1 MNARVLR
8 KWSIHTKNLMSC
20 SVCSLVVVVLLLLVT
35 CAPSLILATMNFRS
49 DASFA
54 AANPH
59 PPHMPKNV
67 IKEATLSSSSSLAS
81 SSSSSS
87 TLLTSLL
94 SSLPNR
100 NHRLASSSSGVEVV
114 KTADIDRVSFPGYY
128 NKYPTD
134 DTRQLPPPL
143 SSSLSSA
150 TAAVYSSSSSSS
162 SSNNGDSS
170 RHQLYSNND
179 NLGYMLH
186 PRGWP
191 RHHIPLTH
199 PTHED
204 VSYNDNIKPS
214 SYTTISDSDDEYE
227 LKPEEEEEDEDEDE
241 NDKDVVVKNQQNQPQ
256 QIATN
261 SMGSYNIQINKK
273 QKFPVQQQYYNVR
286 RIKDSR
292 THHVAPLPPQPL
304 APSALTLAHITTSPA
319 KTHLQ
324 LQRTL
329 RTAALTSTSASA
341 HLKSQQLQQ
350 QKHFQLQPELI
361 YSNINNNLKSIFST
375 THNKSVVP
383 HKGATDNVFGNDHNN
398 NNNNNSSIVNKIKS
412 SSSGLP
418 PLHFIIESYEVPASL
433 PLAKELTE
441 QQRRMLIHE
450 QHLKQLRTMQQQA
463 ARNRRE
469 SLRGRGYKKYDNDLL
484 TSASTNLRKSP
495 SAHNLRQQQ
504 YHHQQQ
510 RMRKH
515 SRRYCSARDPAQL
528 AFEAPTVFEGK
539 IVSMTPDRRQNF
551 SATVEVREVFKQQIG
566 YRLQKYLRLQFAYR
580 NNSGECDIYREQ
592 LRPRGLV
599 RGDTIEPGRMYL
611 LFVQQIDI
619 GNFTILGQPIR
630 KTKRVVEAV
639 RFAVSGNY
647 AQLASIKSI
656 SASNRTVE
664 NGQELRIVCKV
675 MGRPPP
681 KVTWFKDHRSINR
694 NRKLYQFSHY
704 KKRSELI
711 IRSFNTSDAGR
722 YECRAKNKVN
732 RNIERRA
739 ILIKA
744 YPVQRFDPN
753 PRGAG
758 NNCPDDA
765 SEFCFNGGTCKFFSE
780 IGSYSCI
787 CPEGFIG
794 ERCDRKEVNNMPPST
809 YSNEHECGENKY
821 LGSYYC

>member
-1 MNARVLR
+1 MNARILR

-54 AANPH
+54 AANP
-59 PPHMPKNV
+59 PHMPKNV
-67 IKEATLSSSSSLAS
+67 IKEATLSSSSSLSSTSSSSAS
-81 SSSSSS
+81 SASSSS
-87 TLLTSLL
+87 TLLTSIL

-100 NHRLASSSSGVEVV
+100 KHRLASSSSAVEVV
-114 KTADIDRVSFPGYY
+114 QTADINREPFPGYY
-128 NKYPTD
+128 KNYPAD
-134 DTRQLPPPL
+134 DTRQWPPQPG
-143 SSSLSSA
+143 SSGG
-150 TAAVYSSSSSSS
+150 VGVSSSSGHNRGFLSANSR
-162 SSNNGDSS
+162 S
-170 RHQLYSNND
+170 RHAFIDNKQQLYSNND
-179 NLGYMLH
+179 NLGYML
-186 PRGWP
+186 PLRGWP
-191 RHHIPLTH
+191 RHHT
-199 PTHED
+199 PTPQATVD
-204 VSYNDNIKPS
+204 DGDDSYNDDIKPS
-214 SYTTISDSDDEYE
+214 YTDKVAGDDEYI
-227 LKPEEEEEDEDEDE
+227 EED
-241 NDKDVVVKNQQNQPQ
+241 DKVAADRKVLYVRNGNGPQ
-256 QIATN
+256 QIPSNLRSSYATTPN
-261 SMGSYNIQINKK
+261 LN
-273 QKFPVQQQYYNVR
+273 FPLQQPQSQQHHQQQYYNVR
-286 RIKDSR
+286 RMEEDR
-292 THHVAPLPPQPL
+292 THHVAPSP
-304 APSALTLAHITTSPA
+304 LTLHTLTTPT
-319 KTHLQ
+319 KTLLQ
-324 LQRTL
+324 LQRTS
-329 RTAALTSTSASA
+329 RTASTSTTA
-341 HLKSQQLQQ
+341 HLK
-350 QKHFQLQPELI
+350 QPELI
-361 YSNINNNLKSIFST
+361 HSNINKLKNVKNIFST
-375 THNKSVVP
+375 THNKTLQP
-383 HKGATDNVFGNDHNN
+383 GGEANVFGIDNTN
-398 NNNNNSSIVNKIKS
+398 VNKIKT
-412 SSSGLP
+412 SSGLP
-418 PLHFIIESYEVPASL
+418 LRFIIESYEVPASL
-433 PLAKELTE
+433 PLARELTE

-463 ARNRRE
+463 ARSRRD
-469 SLRGRGYKKYDNDLL
+469 SLRGRYKKYENDLL
-484 TSASTNLRKSP
+484 TASSSTTSLSSLRKSP
-495 SAHNLRQQQ
+495 SPHNLRQHQHQ
-504 YHHQQQ
+504 HQHHQHQQQQ

-639 RFAVSGNY
+639 RYAVSGNY

-675 MGRPPP
+675 TGRPPP

-739 ILIKA
+739 IVIKA

-753 PRGAG
+753 PRGTG

-794 ERCDRKEVNNMPPST
+794 ERCDRKEVNNMPPNFMLQST
-809 YSNEHECGENKY
+809 AKY
-821 LGSYYC
+821 TPLII